1 MPSKTEYV
9 HTLNTVVQRYRY
21 TGEFIDSHHGPQ
33 HSGYWSSVV
42 YINNMEYGNAT
53 GRTRK
58 EARESAAREALLVL
72 RHYA

>member
-1 MPSKTEYV
+1 MLYFP
-9 HTLNTVVQRYRY
+9 LNNRFVIV
-21 TGEFIDSHHGPQ
+21 
-33 HSGYWSSVV
+33 
-42 YINNMEYGNAT
+42 NNMEYGNAT